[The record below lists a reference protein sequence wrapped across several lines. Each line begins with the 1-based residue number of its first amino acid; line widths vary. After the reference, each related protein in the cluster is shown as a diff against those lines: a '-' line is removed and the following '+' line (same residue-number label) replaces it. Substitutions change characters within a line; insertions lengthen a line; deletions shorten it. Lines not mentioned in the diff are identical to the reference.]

1 VGTSFLPET
10 AKLYWVLYVIQMWA
24 ITLYVFA
31 ADLVMILRLWAMYN
45 RSKIILGIVLTSYL
59 GEIVVSTIASIIY
72 SMPYRNI
79 IVTVNS
85 LKAADLFQLVHA
97 GVMCALLMIQ
107 FTIRSVEMYRATK
120 QWRLGRF
127 VNLLVVEGMT
137 YFFAM
142 LTWNLIYT
150 LDVFGTFSAVDQK
163 QWVPPSFVE
172 NMPIFLLTSRFVL
185 NIREM
190 DARSTIHVGGEH
202 GIDTGFGLSALAS
215 HELNC
220 SSILF
225 ADGGEIEGLGDDRE
239 DIQME
244 RRTS

>member
-127 VNLLVVEGMT
+127 VNLLVVEGIA

-142 LTWNLIYT
+142 LAWTLLVTLNTFGNL
-150 LDVFGTFSAVDQK
+150 SAVGPK
-163 QWVPPSFVE
+163 QLVPLSLLEYV
-172 NMPIFLLTSRFVL
+172 PISTLTPRLVL

-190 DARSTIHVGGEH
+190 YARSTIHVGREH

-215 HELNC
+215 YGLSR

-225 ADGGEIEGLGDDRE
+225 ADGGKIEGLGHDRE